1 VCVCIACMHKVRGAC
16 SSHAFDSLCCCCC
29 YFQITFRE
37 ILTHY
42 KRQAHAKQE
51 VFRTVV
57 LKHTDPHLVTQ
68 TNGDIIA
75 FYNAVSALSHC
86 FASRHSVC
94 CGGLSLFMYSW
105 GMVLGGC
112 TYESHLA

>member
-1 VCVCIACMHKVRGAC
+1 MHQMPSQHQAAQHKAKLP
-16 SSHAFDSLCCCCC
+16 APLLLLLL
-29 YFQITFRE
+29 QITFRE

-57 LKHTDPHLVTQ
+57 LQHTDPHLVTQ

-75 FYNAVSALSHC
+75 FYNAVSIISTHVT
-86 FASRHSVC
+86 SRHTC
-94 CGGLSLFMYSW
+94 CQLSPMGTS
-105 GMVLGGC
+105 
-112 TYESHLA
+112 